1 MEGKE
6 PNLIIDEL
14 QKQVADL
21 QKQGF
26 EAVSISYPK
35 ENGGYETYLTGNGLG
50 YDDEVSLNLK
60 KIAKASTPQKEFQQI
75 GSEFTPSPS
84 LKEGDPLFN
93 KNIIPVNVEGVGTK
107 GKGYV
112 PWGAANRLPNFIFQT
127 GYSLPYIARSLS
139 YSRDTIVGLGCE
151 FMYRF
156 TRYSNGTV
164 TTKMI
169 PYEDAGMLIRHRI
182 MELESVL
189 ADKDANGTGVVNM
202 ANYNQQ
208 GNPKLGTV
216 EYELKVLRD
225 DYEVWERVSEEVTKF
240 CQENS
245 VSKHMTQC
253 MTNFVP
259 LEMYFPIIG
268 LSIGEPGKDWEPKI
282 VTIKQIDCVAARVE
296 EMDED
301 RNINFVY
308 HSDVWRSYGG
318 FSALMPKEG
327 EIVAYPALP
336 EEGYLQA
343 LRRIVKQKRKVGVR
357 SRPTWFCIP
366 RRMPSMNS
374 LYYTQ
379 PTWFSVYS
387 SKLYD
392 YAFTMISDRA
402 AAKLNGTMFGKIIFV
417 NKEYMER
424 LMANNGCT
432 TKEARLAFRKQF
444 KDTIDQFLRD
454 RRNNGAT
461 AMFDTVTGPDGKP
474 IDSIRIVDVPLNAEN
489 VTANKTELTE
499 ISNAIF
505 LTMGIHSAIIG
516 NDISASGSSGG
527 TVQRELDLLKQKQL
541 APMQK
546 DYLDFLNFIRDFN
559 DWDPKHGVWVSKQMS
574 LTTLDASK
582 TGTATITG
590 DGQKIN

>member
-1 MEGKE
+1 MSKKE
-6 PNLIIDEL
+6 QIIEEIRAE
-14 QKQVADL
+14 VSDL
-21 QKQGF
+21 QKQGYK
-26 EAVSISYPK
+26 AVAMSYPAD
-35 ENGGYETYLTGNGLG
+35 EGGYDTYLAGDGDGFG
-50 YDDEVSLNLK
+50 YEDALEKNYRS
-60 KIAKASTPQKEFQQI
+60 IATPSSVQKEFSQI
-75 GSEFTPSPS
+75 CNDFTPEPG
-84 LKEGDPLFN
+84 LKSSDPLFQ
-93 KNIIPVNVEGVGTK
+93 KNIIPVPIDGVGTP

-112 PWGAANRLPNFIFQT
+112 PWGHANRLPNFIFQT
-127 GYSLPYIARSLS
+127 GYSLPYIARSLQ

-151 FMYRF
+151 FMYRYS
-156 TRYSNGTV
+156 RYTNGTV

-169 PYEDAGMLIRHRI
+169 PYQDAGMLIRNRI
-182 MELESVL
+182 MELEAQAGEQAAL
-189 ADKDANGTGVVNM
+189 HNFNPKN
-202 ANYNQQ
+202 
-208 GNPKLGTV
+208 GNPKAGTID
-216 EYELKVLRD
+216 YEIQLLRK
-225 DYEVWERVSEEVTKF
+225 DYEVWERVSEEVEEF
-240 CQENS
+240 CQNNS
-245 VSKHMTQC
+245 ISKHMAQC
-253 MTNFVP
+253 MTNMVP
-259 LEMYFPIIG
+259 LEMYFPLIG
-268 LSIGEPGKDWEPKI
+268 LSKGVPGKDWEPKI
-282 VTIKQIDCVAARVE
+282 VTIKQVDCVAARVE

-301 RNINFVY
+301 RNINYVY
-308 HSDVWRSYGG
+308 HSDVWRSYRG

-336 EEGYLQA
+336 EEGYLKE
-343 LRRIVKQKRKVGVR
+343 LRSIVKQKKKNGIR

-402 AAKLNGTMFGKIIFV
+402 AAKLNGTMFGKLIFV
-417 NKEYMER
+417 NQEYMER
-424 LMANNGCT
+424 LMANKGCK
-432 TKEARLAFRKQF
+432 TKEERLAFRKEF
-444 KDTIDQFLRD
+444 KGKLDKFLKD

-461 AMFDTVTGPDGKP
+461 AMFDTVMGPDGKP
-474 IDSIRIVDVPLNAEN
+474 IDSVKIIDVPLNAEN

-516 NDISASGSSGG
+516 NDISSSGSNGG

-541 APMQK
+541 SPMQK

-559 DWDPKHGVWVSKQMS
+559 DWDPKHGEWVSKQMS

-590 DGQKIN
+590 DGQKIT

>member
-1 MEGKE
+1 MDEKQK
-6 PNLIIDEL
+6 IIDGL
-14 QKQVADL
+14 RKQVAEL
-21 QKQGF
+21 
-26 EAVSISYPK
+26 EALGYQQAAMAYPT
-35 ENGGYETYLTGNGLG
+35 ENGGFDTYLAGGGGFG
-50 YDDEVSLNLK
+50 YEDALEKSYQN
-60 KIAKASTPQKEFQQI
+60 IAKPSTVQKEFQQI
-75 GSEFTPSPS
+75 CNDFTPDPA
-84 LKEGDPLFN
+84 LKKGDPLFQ
-93 KNIIPVNVEGVGTK
+93 KNIIPVNVEGVGTN

-112 PWGAANRLPNFIFQT
+112 PWGHANRLPNFIFQT

-169 PYEDAGMLIRHRI
+169 PYQDAGLLIRHRI
-182 MELESVL
+182 MELEAQTSTQ
-189 ADKDANGTGVVNM
+189 ATM
-202 ANYNQQ
+202 TNYVPSS
-208 GNPKLGTV
+208 GEPRVGTV
-216 EYELKVLRD
+216 DYELKLLRE
-225 DYEVWERVSEEVTKF
+225 DYEEWERVSEEVSKF

-245 VSKHMTQC
+245 ISKHMEQC
-253 MTNFVP
+253 MTDMVP
-259 LEMYFPIIG
+259 LEMYFPMIG
-268 LSIGEPGKDWEPKI
+268 LSRGEPNKDWEPKI
-282 VTIKQIDCVAARVE
+282 VSIKHIDCVAARLE
-296 EMDED
+296 EMDEN

-308 HSDVWRSYGG
+308 HSDVWRGYGG
-318 FSALMPKEG
+318 FSLLQPKEG

-343 LRRIVKQKRKVGVR
+343 LRRIVKMKKKVGVR
-357 SRPTWFCIP
+357 SRPTWFVIP
-366 RRMPSMNS
+366 RRRPSMNS

-379 PTWFSVYS
+379 PTWFSVYT

-402 AAKLNGTMFGKIIFV
+402 SAKLNGTMFGKLIMV
-417 NKEYMER
+417 NNEYMQR
-424 LMANNGCT
+424 LMANNGCD
-432 TKEARLAFRKQF
+432 TKEKKKEFREQF
-444 KDTIDQFLRD
+444 KKSIDEFLKD

-461 AMFDTVTGPDGKP
+461 AMFDTVIGPDGKP
-474 IDSIRIVDVPLNAEN
+474 IDSVRIIDVPLNAEN

-516 NDISASGSSGG
+516 NDISSSGSNGG

-541 APMQK
+541 SPMQK

-559 DWDPKHGVWVSKQMS
+559 NWDPKHGEWVSKQMS

>member
-1 MEGKE
+1 MEEKDN
-6 PNLIIDEL
+6 PIIGEIRE
-14 QKQVADL
+14 QVAEL

-26 EAVSISYPK
+26 EAEAIAYPM
-35 ENGGYETYLTGNGLG
+35 GDGYETIMSSGNGFG
-50 YDDEVSLNLK
+50 YDDEMSKCLQR
-60 KIAKASTPQKEFQQI
+60 IAKASTPNKEFQQI
-75 GSEFTPSPS
+75 CTDFQPQETLRPS
-84 LKEGDPLFN
+84 DPLFQ
-93 KNIIPVNVEGVGTK
+93 KTIIPVNVEGVGSP

-112 PWGAANRLPNFIFQT
+112 PWGPQNRLPNFIFQT

-151 FMYRF
+151 YMYRF
-156 TRYSNGTV
+156 TRYTNGTV
-164 TTKMI
+164 TTKMV
-169 PYEDAGMLIRHRI
+169 PYEDAGLLIRHRI
-182 MELESVL
+182 MELEAAQTERK
-189 ADKDANGTGVVNM
+189 ADAGFVN
-202 ANYNQQ
+202 YLPQ
-208 GNPKLGTV
+208 GEPKPGTV
-216 EYELKVLRD
+216 
-225 DYEVWERVSEEVTKF
+225 DYEIKLLREDYAEWERVSAKVTKF

-245 VSKHMTQC
+245 ISKHMAQC

-259 LEMYFPIIG
+259 LEMYFPLIG
-268 LSIGEPGKDWEPKI
+268 LSKGEPGKDWNPEI
-282 VTIKQIDCVAARVE
+282 VSIEQVDCVAARVE
-296 EMDED
+296 EMDD
-301 RNINFVY
+301 KGNINYVY
-308 HSDVWRSYGG
+308 KSNVWRGYGG
-318 FSALMPKEG
+318 YSALTPQKG

-343 LRRIVKQKRKVGVR
+343 LRKIVKQKKEVGVR
-357 SRPTWFCIP
+357 SRPLTFCIP

-417 NKEYMER
+417 NKPYMER
-424 LMANNGCT
+424 LMANEGCT
-432 TKEARLAFRKQF
+432 TKEQRIAFRKKF
-444 KDTIDQFLRD
+444 KESIDEFLKNRQ
-454 RRNNGAT
+454 NNGAT
-461 AMFDTVTGPDGKP
+461 AMFDSDLGPDGKP
-474 IDSIRIVDVPLNAEN
+474 VDAIRIVDVPLNAAN
-489 VTANKTELTE
+489 VQANKTELTE

-516 NDISASGSSGG
+516 NDISSSGSNGG

-541 APMQK
+541 SPMQK

-559 DWDPKHGVWVSKQMS
+559 NWDPKHGVWVSKQMS

-590 DGQKIN
+590 DGQKI

>member
-6 PNLIIDEL
+6 PNQTIVEL
-14 QKQVADL
+14 QAEVKDL
-21 QKQGF
+21 QNKGY
-26 EAVSISYPK
+26 EAVAISYPA
-35 ENGGYETYLTGNGLG
+35 ENGEYDTYMTSSNGFGYE
-50 YDDEVSLNLK
+50 DEMSKALQN
-60 KIAKASTPQKEFQQI
+60 IAKASTPQKEFQQI
-75 GSEFTPSPS
+75 CTDFQPQST
-84 LKEGDPLFN
+84 LREGDPLFQ
-93 KNIIPVNVEGVGTK
+93 KTIIPVEIKGVGTP

-112 PWGAANRLPNFIFQT
+112 PWGAQNRLPNFIFQT

-169 PYEDAGMLIRHRI
+169 PYQDAGMLIRYRI
-182 MELESVL
+182 MELEQQVASQQSATNL
-189 ADKDANGTGVVNM
+189 K
-202 ANYNQQ
+202 NYTSE
-208 GNPKLGTV
+208 GNPKPGSID
-216 EYELKVLRD
+216 YELKLLRE
-225 DYEVWERVSEEVTKF
+225 DYAVWERVSEKVTTF

-259 LEMYFPIIG
+259 LEMYFPLIG
-268 LSIGEPGKDWEPKI
+268 LSKGLPGGDWKPEI
-282 VTIKQIDCVAARVE
+282 TTIKQLDCVSVRVE
-296 EMDED
+296 EMDD
-301 RNINFVY
+301 KRNINYVY
-308 HSDVWRSYGG
+308 RSDVWRGYGG
-318 FSALMPKEG
+318 YAALMPKEG
-327 EIVAYPALP
+327 EITAYPALP

-343 LRRIVKQKRKVGVR
+343 LRKIVESKKKVGVR
-357 SRPTWFCIP
+357 SRPTWFCLI

-402 AAKLNGTMFGKIIFV
+402 AARLNGTMFGKIIFV
-417 NKEYMER
+417 NKEYMDR

-432 TKEARLAFRKQF
+432 TKETRKAFRVKF
-444 KDTIDQFLRD
+444 KENIDKFLKD

-461 AMFDTVTGPDGKP
+461 AMFDTVLGPDGKP
-474 IDSIRIVDVPLNAEN
+474 IDSIKIVDVPLNTDN

-516 NDISASGSSGG
+516 NDISASGSNGG

-541 APMQK
+541 SAMQK

-559 DWDPKHGVWVSKQMS
+559 DWDPKHGEWVSKQMS

-582 TGTATITG
+582 TGTTTITG
-590 DGQKIN
+590 DGQKIQ